1 MPSLPLP
8 VSPVSYLIPGSYLIH
23 CLIPANFLD
32 DSLAFPYA
40 PRRDTSPQREAC
52 YLEG

>member
-1 MPSLPLP
+1 VIPGSC
-8 VSPVSYLIPGSYLIH
+8 LIPGPS
-23 CLIPANFLD
+23 LIPANFLD